1 MKKKKEQCKID
12 TKQVVKEEGKG
23 ELIENK
29 IIPMEIFNNWREMEF
44 PISQAKIKD
53 HTMVS

>member
-12 TKQVVKEEGKG
+12 TKQVVKEEGKR
-23 ELIENK
+23 EVIENK
-29 IIPMEIFNNWREMEF
+29 IIPMEIFNNWREMEL
-44 PISQAKIKD
+44 PISQAKTKG

>member
-1 MKKKKEQCKID
+1 MKKKKDQYKID

-23 ELIENK
+23 EVIENK
-29 IIPMEIFNNWREMEF
+29 IIPTEIFNNWREMEL

>member
-23 ELIENK
+23 EVIENK
-29 IIPMEIFNNWREMEF
+29 IIPMEIFNN
-44 PISQAKIKD
+44 
-53 HTMVS
+53 